1 MDGEE
6 GLGDEISVG
15 IQISEGGEDRRQM
28 IATLGF
34 HLRFPSLSPSL
45 LLEAEEKRA
54 GDRRFN
60 FFGKKHCLYPFLFPL
75 PL

>member
-1 MDGEE
+1 MEKE

-15 IQISEGGEDRRQM
+15 IQISEGGEDRWQM

-45 LLEAEEKRA
+45 LLEAEEKRTE
-54 GDRRFN
+54 GSISLERN
-60 FFGKKHCLYPFLFPL
+60 TEKHCLYPFLFPL